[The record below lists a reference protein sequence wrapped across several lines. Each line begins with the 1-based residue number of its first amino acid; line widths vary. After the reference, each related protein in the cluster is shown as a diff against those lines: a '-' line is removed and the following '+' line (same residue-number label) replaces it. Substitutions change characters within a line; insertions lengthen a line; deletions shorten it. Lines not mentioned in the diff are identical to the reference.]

1 MKTSRFVAAAALLA
15 AGLAASQA
23 AQAASHPVKIDNC
36 GVTLQ
41 FEQAPKSAV
50 TIGQAGTEML
60 YALGV
65 GDKVVGTA
73 LWFNPVQPQFE
84 SINAKVP
91 RLADDIPSFESVIN
105 KRPGLVVSQFEW
117 MVGKNGVVGTREQF
131 KEINIPVYAMPTDCE
146 GKDNETGA
154 DGTRKT
160 AFHVDTLYKSIT
172 QLAAIFGVQPKGEA
186 LVKELKEREAKAVAK
201 VKNAQLK
208 DLSAVLWFSSADLA
222 VDPYVAGRKGVA
234 GYMLNTLGLRNIV
247 QSDEEWPTVG
257 WETIAKANPS
267 VIVIARM
274 NRRRFPADDYEK
286 KLEFLKTDPVAKEM
300 DAVKNDR
307 IVIVDAD
314 ALQGSIRMA
323 SGMDQIADAV
333 LKLKK

>member
-186 LVKELKEREAKAVAK
+186 LVKELKEHEAKAVAK
-201 VKNAQLK
+201 VKNAHLK
-208 DLSAVLWFSSADLA
+208 DLSAVL
-222 VDPYVAGRKGVA
+222 
-234 GYMLNTLGLRNIV
+234 
-247 QSDEEWPTVG
+247 
-257 WETIAKANPS
+257 
-267 VIVIARM
+267 
-274 NRRRFPADDYEK
+274 
-286 KLEFLKTDPVAKEM
+286 
-300 DAVKNDR
+300 
-307 IVIVDAD
+307 
-314 ALQGSIRMA
+314 
-323 SGMDQIADAV
+323 
-333 LKLKK
+333 